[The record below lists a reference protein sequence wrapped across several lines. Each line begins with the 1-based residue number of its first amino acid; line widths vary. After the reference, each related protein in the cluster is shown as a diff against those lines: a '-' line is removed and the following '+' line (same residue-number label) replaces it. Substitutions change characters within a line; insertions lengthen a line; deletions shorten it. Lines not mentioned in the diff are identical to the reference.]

1 MCDDEEDGL
10 TVSGHAVAT
19 ITIRLECL
27 TDDDH
32 YGVPDV
38 HSFRLQTVVPDLHV
52 TKSMNPE
59 RLLSAGY
66 VLGMD
71 LARVASKFRDVIAD
85 DGEIA
90 AGFAREM
97 QDWDKDHGRSND

>member
-1 MCDDEEDGL
+1 MCDDAEEGV
-10 TVSGHAVAT
+10 TVSGHAIAT

-27 TDDDH
+27 TDDDQ

-38 HSFRLQTVVPDLHV
+38 HSFRLRTVIPDPHV
-52 TKSMNPE
+52 TKAMNPD
-59 RLLSAGY
+59 RFLSAGY

-71 LARVASKFRDVIAD
+71 LARVANKFRDVIAD

-97 QDWDKDHGRSND
+97 KDWEKDHAKGGQ